1 MAHPNEDLVRRG
13 YEAFGAGDLDTL
25 SSLMADDVV
34 HSIPGNNRFS
44 GDHKGREAV
53 LDLLRQLS
61 ERSGGTYRA
70 DLLSVTAR
78 GDHQVVSVHRGTAQH
93 EGRTLDTT
101 ETLTF
106 TIEDGV
112 VTRIES
118 SFSPEDEAAEDAF
131 WG

>member
-1 MAHPNEDLVRRG
+1 MAHPNEVLVRRG
-13 YEAFGAGDLDTL
+13 YEAFGTGDLDTL
-25 SSLMADDVV
+25 SRLMADDVV
-34 HSIPGNNRFS
+34 HSIPGHNRFS

-61 ERSGGTYRA
+61 EQSGGTYRA
-70 DLLSVTAR
+70 DLKSVTAR
-78 GDHQVVSVHRGTAQH
+78 GDHEVVSVHRGTAQR
-93 EGRTLDTT
+93 EGRSLDTT

-106 TIEDGV
+106 TVENGV
-112 VTRIES
+112 ITRIES